1 MKRYAPIGNFERQT
15 TWCPLYI
22 AWQVLDEAR
31 DYFRTEFSERY
42 AEQLAARAERV
53 FAVNLFWQRRYKR
66 TNGREELLASMRHWL
81 TGVLAREKPALFSAL
96 PESYKLGQPLPEY
109 PPRTSVKRARP
120 PTSAS
125 LPQFFVHGWELLL
138 A

>member
-1 MKRYAPIGNFERQT
+1 MKRYAPIGNCERHT

-53 FAVNLFWQRRYKR
+53 FAVNPFWQRRYR
-66 TNGREELLASMRHWL
+66 RATGREELLASMRHWL
-81 TGVLAREKPALFSAL
+81 TGVLAREKPALFRAL
-96 PESYKLGQPLPEY
+96 PESYKMGQPLPFL
-109 PPRTSVKRARP
+109 PPVSLAKKTPRP
-120 PTSAS
+120 APMS
-125 LPQFFVHGWELLL
+125 LPRFFVHGWELISV
-138 A
+138 

>member
-1 MKRYAPIGNFERQT
+1 MKRYAPIGNFERHT

-42 AEQLAARAERV
+42 SEQLAERAERV
-53 FAVNLFWQRRYKR
+53 FAANPFWQRRYR
-66 TNGREELLASMRHWL
+66 RANGREELLASMRHWL
-81 TGVLAREKPALFSAL
+81 AGVLAREKPALFRAL
-96 PESYKLGQPLPEY
+96 PESYKLGQALPLQPAE
-109 PPRTSVKRARP
+109 PPKPNQRKADLGL
-120 PTSAS
+120 PTY
-125 LPQFFVHGWELLL
+125 FVHGWELLI

>member
-1 MKRYAPIGNFERQT
+1 MKRYAPIGNFERHT

-53 FAVNLFWQRRYKR
+53 FAVNAFWQRRYR
-66 TNGREELLASMRHWL
+66 RANGREELLASMRHWL
-81 TGVLAREKPALFSAL
+81 AGVLAQEKPALFRAL
-96 PESYKLGQPLPEY
+96 PDTYKLGQPLPDQPLTRRKQASPRIIAAY
-109 PPRTSVKRARP
+109 PAKH
-120 PTSAS
+120 
-125 LPQFFVHGWELLL
+125 FVHGWELL
-138 A
+138 AS

>member
-42 AEQLAARAERV
+42 AEQLAQRAERV
-53 FAVNLFWQRRYKR
+53 FAVNPFWQRRYRRAK
-66 TNGREELLASMRHWL
+66 GREELLASMRHWL
-81 TGVLAREKPALFSAL
+81 AGVLAREKPALFRAL
-96 PESYKLGQPLPEY
+96 PESYKLGEPLPDH
-109 PPRTSVKRARP
+109 PPVPSRPSTAVARP
-120 PTSAS
+120 SC
-125 LPQFFVHGWELLL
+125 FVHGWELLVV
-138 A
+138 

>member
-53 FAVNLFWQRRYKR
+53 FALNPFWQRRYR
-66 TNGREELLASMRHWL
+66 RANGREELLASMRHWL
-81 TGVLAREKPALFSAL
+81 AGVLAREKPTLFRAL
-96 PESYKLGQPLPEY
+96 PEGYKLGQPLPLQ
-109 PPRTSVKRARP
+109 PLDSHKRNLSKNSSVLPR
-120 PTSAS
+120 
-125 LPQFFVHGWELLL
+125 FFVHGWDLLS